1 MKNEEDM
8 VIDKQ
13 LRRMLEILNK
23 IERTSKDDSLYS
35 QYMNW
40 IKDITQ
46 PSYNLITMYIKF
58 LSEEAS
64 DVDNVL
70 LILKK
75 LIDMDKDNIVQVQI
89 EQSKEFENFIVKYV
103 TIKDIKKLNDT
114 TFYFLSLF
122 FEKETFLLRINK
134 KLINI
139 IFDALSIIKAE
150 DVLLRVVTFLIAI
163 ETKETLN
170 DILYKVHKSNSN
182 SHVFDEVLLK
192 VLHTEK
198 NTKKVMDVLRCIN
211 KLMISENSSI
221 FYEFDL
227 ECFIDIIVDKLNTE
241 ISIELKVLLL
251 KTLEK
256 ITQYETYYAK
266 LYKIEEITELME
278 DYQGR
283 EEQTEEVKKISK
295 EIIVNIMEH
304 QVKKKINLL

>member
-46 PSYNLITMYIKF
+46 PSYNLIAMYIKF

-103 TIKDIKKLNDT
+103 TIKDIKKLNDI

>member
-13 LRRMLEILNK
+13 LRRMIEILNK
-23 IERTSKDDSLYS
+23 IERTNKNDSLYS

-40 IKDITQ
+40 IKEITQ

-58 LSEEAS
+58 LLEEVN
-64 DVDNVL
+64 DVNNVL
-70 LILKK
+70 IILKK
-75 LIDMDKDNIVQVQI
+75 LIDIDKDNIVKAQI
-89 EQSKEFENFIVKYV
+89 EQSKEFENFIVKYI
-103 TIKDIKKLNDT
+103 TIKDIKNLNDI

-122 FEKETFLLRINK
+122 FDKETFLLRINK
-134 KLINI
+134 KLVNI
-139 IFDALSIIKAE
+139 IFDSLSILKSE
-150 DVLLRVVTFLIAI
+150 DVLLRIVTFLITI
-163 ETKETLN
+163 ESKDSLN
-170 DILYKVHKSNSN
+170 EIIYKVHKTNSN
-182 SHVFDEVLLK
+182 SHIFDEVLLT

-198 NTKKVMDVLRCIN
+198 NSQKVIDVLKCIN

-221 FYEFDL
+221 FYKFNL

-251 KTLEK
+251 KALEK
-256 ITQYETYYAK
+256 ITQYETYYIK

-283 EEQTEEVKKISK
+283 EEQTEEVNKISK

-304 QVKKKINLL
+304 QVKKKINSH

>member
-13 LRRMLEILNK
+13 LRRMIEILNK
-23 IERTSKDDSLYS
+23 IERTNKNDSLYS

-40 IKDITQ
+40 IKEITQ

-58 LSEEAS
+58 LLEEVN
-64 DVDNVL
+64 DVNNVL
-70 LILKK
+70 IILKK
-75 LIDMDKDNIVQVQI
+75 LIDIDKDNIVKAQI
-89 EQSKEFENFIVKYV
+89 EQSKEFENFIVKYI
-103 TIKDIKKLNDT
+103 TIKDIKNLNDI

-122 FEKETFLLRINK
+122 FDKETFLLRINK
-134 KLINI
+134 KLVNI
-139 IFDALSIIKAE
+139 IFDSLSILKSE
-150 DVLLRVVTFLIAI
+150 DVLLRIVTFLITI
-163 ETKETLN
+163 ESKDSLN
-170 DILYKVHKSNSN
+170 EIIYKVHKTNSN
-182 SHVFDEVLLK
+182 SHIFDEVLLT

-198 NTKKVMDVLRCIN
+198 NSQKVIDVLKCIN

-221 FYEFDL
+221 FYEFNL

-251 KTLEK
+251 KALEK
-256 ITQYETYYAK
+256 ITQYETYYIK
-266 LYKIEEITELME
+266 LYKLEEITELME

-304 QVKKKINLL
+304 QVKKKINSY